1 MIKELK
7 LENYRGFVQHTIPFK
22 KLNVIVGTNNAG
34 KSTVVEALRLTSF
47 VVNRYRNLSY
57 RKVPEWLE
65 ISGKNY
71 GVSPSLKNA
80 EINFESI
87 CNQYYNEHP
96 AIISANF
103 TDGSN
108 VTTYLNNEGEIHSV
122 IKSPKGKILSSR
134 SDAQKIDLPSI
145 NILPQVGPVQREE
158 LILDPDYIKSAIG
171 SSLSPLHFR
180 NQLNVFYD
188 LFSEFQDMVEKTWTG
203 VMVKQLINVKQLPKT
218 PLFLQ
223 IRNDNFVAEVA
234 AMGHGLQMWLQ
245 VIWFLTLF
253 NKSEIII
260 LDEPDVY
267 MHADLQKRLIRFIKN
282 KFPQVIITTH
292 SIEIMSEVEPED
304 ILIIDKS
311 SRKSSFAINIPAV
324 QRVVESTGSI
334 HNINLAR
341 LWRAKKFLIVE
352 GEDLKYLKIIQNKV
366 FPHSL
371 FPIDSIP
378 NMAIYGWNGWNYAIG
393 SSMLLFNSF
402 KEKLIV
408 YCLLDSDYHSEL
420 EINERYEEAKLK
432 SIELHIWHKKEI
444 ENYFIIPE
452 AFQRIIINRSN
463 GEFSPSITT
472 INKKLLDIAESL
484 RDDTIDCIANE
495 IFQKNRSLGLQNANR
510 EARKYVQNVEESC
523 GNILSII
530 SGKDI
535 ISKMSNWSQNKFKV
549 SFSPVALLN
558 EINRTEIGKEVL
570 TVLYSI
576 ETNSQFS
583 VAS

>member
-7 LENYRGFVQHTIPFK
+7 LENYRGFDKHTIPFK
-22 KLNVIVGTNNAG
+22 SLNVIVGANNAG
-34 KSTVVEALRLTSF
+34 KSTVVEALRITSF
-47 VVNRYRNLSY
+47 VVNRYRNLTY

-65 ISGKNY
+65 IGGINY
-71 GVSPSLKNA
+71 GVSPSLKNS

-87 CNQYYNEHP
+87 CNQYHNEQP
-96 AIISANF
+96 AVISASF

-108 VTTYLNNEGEIHSV
+108 VTTYLNNKGEIHSV

-134 SDAQKIDLPSI
+134 SDARKIDLPSI

-180 NQLNVFYD
+180 NQLNVFYN
-188 LFSEFQDMVEKTWTG
+188 LFPDFQEMVEKTWTG
-203 VMVKQLINVKQLPKT
+203 VMVKQLINVKQFPKT
-218 PLFLQ
+218 PLYLQ
-223 IRNDNFVAEVA
+223 VRNDNFVAEVA

-253 NKSEIII
+253 SDSEIII

-282 KFPQVIITTH
+282 KFRQVIITTH

-304 ILIIDKS
+304 ILIIDKG

-341 LWRAKKFLIVE
+341 LWKARKFLLVE
-352 GEDLKYLKIIQNKV
+352 GEDVKYLKIIQNKI

-371 FPIDSIP
+371 SPIDSIP
-378 NMAIYGWNGWNYAIG
+378 NMAINGWNGWNYAIG

-402 KEKLIV
+402 KEKLII
-408 YCLLDSDYHSEL
+408 YCLLDSDYHSEI
-420 EINERYEEAKLK
+420 EIKERYGDAKLK
-432 SIELHIWHKKEI
+432 GIDLHIWQKKEI
-444 ENYFIIPE
+444 ENYFVIPE
-452 AFQRIIINRSN
+452 AIQRVIIKRSN
-463 GEFSPSITT
+463 GEYSPSMTT
-472 INKKLLDIAESL
+472 INKKLLNISDSLKNDITDS
-484 RDDTIDCIANE
+484 IANE
-495 IFQKNRSLGLQNANR
+495 IFQKNRALGLQNANR
-510 EARKYVQNVEESC
+510 KARKYVQSVEAEY
-523 GNILSII
+523 GDILSII
-530 SGKDI
+530 SGKEI
-535 ISKMSNWSQNKFKV
+535 ISKMSKWSQNKFQV
-549 SFSPVALLN
+549 SFSPIALLN
-558 EINRTEIGKEVL
+558 EISKTEINEEVISII
-570 TVLYSI
+570 YSI
-576 ETNSQFS
+576 ETNNQFNITS
-583 VAS
+583 